1 MKIIEGM
8 KRLRVIEKRME
19 SQRNAVTEYAS
30 KLSTEMPRFQT
41 KEDQAKE
48 VASLIQSNN
57 DLCAEYLRIKRS
69 IGYTNLKVTV
79 ELQGKAYSISDL
91 LVVKRKLADRMVA
104 TYRALNDTVARDRL
118 RNAPKFDGE
127 TPKVEI
133 LYDERTKLDNIRK
146 WQDLADIIDSRLE
159 VINATTDLIEMEE

>member
-69 IGYTNLKVTV
+69 IEYTNLKVTV

-127 TPKVEI
+127 TPKVEV

>member
-19 SQRNAVTEYAS
+19 SQERAITEYSS
-30 KLSTEMPRFQT
+30 KLSTEMPRFRT

-57 DLCAEYLRIKRS
+57 DLCAEYLKTKRS
-69 IGYTNLKVTV
+69 IEYTNLKVTV
-79 ELQGKAYSISDL
+79 ELQGKSYCISDL
-91 LVVKRKLADRMVA
+91 LVIKRKLSKMMVA
-104 TYRALNDTVARDRL
+104 TYRSLNDCMAQSRL

-127 TPKVEI
+127 TPKVEV
-133 LYDERTKLDNIRK
+133 LYDEREKLENIRK
-146 WQDLADIIDSRLE
+146 WQDLEDAIDSRLE
-159 VINATTDLIEMEE
+159 VVNATTDLVEME

>member
-1 MKIIEGM
+1 MIDVQGD
-8 KRLRVIEKRME
+8 RLRVMGPGFRSNLPGLPRKRLKTFF
-19 SQRNAVTEYAS
+19 SARGDDVNGCQTAQY
-30 KLSTEMPRFQT
+30 FT

-69 IGYTNLKVTV
+69 IEYTNLKVSV

-104 TYRALNDTVARDRL
+104 TVSSVWAWVISRTTTTRND
-118 RNAPKFDGE
+118 APQ
-127 TPKVEI
+127 P
-133 LYDERTKLDNIRK
+133 
-146 WQDLADIIDSRLE
+146 
-159 VINATTDLIEMEE
+159 

>member
-57 DLCAEYLRIKRS
+57 DLCAEDLRIKRS
-69 IGYTNLKVTV
+69 IEYTNLKVTV

>member
-19 SQRNAVTEYAS
+19 SQQRAITEYSS

-57 DLCAEYLRIKRS
+57 DLCAEYLKTKRS
-69 IGYTNLKVTV
+69 IEYTNLKVTV
-79 ELQGKAYSISDL
+79 ELQGKSYCISDL
-91 LVVKRKLADRMVA
+91 LVIKRKLSKMMVA
-104 TYRALNDTVARDRL
+104 TYRSLNDCMAQSRL
-118 RNAPKFDGE
+118 RSAPKFDGE
-127 TPKVEI
+127 TPKVEV
-133 LYDERTKLDNIRK
+133 LYDEREKLENIRK
-146 WQDLADIIDSRLE
+146 WQDLEDAIDSRLE
-159 VINATTDLIEMEE
+159 VVNATTDLVDME

>member
-69 IGYTNLKVTV
+69 IEYTNLKVTV

-104 TYRALNDTVARDRL
+104 TYRALNDTAARDRL

>member
-69 IGYTNLKVTV
+69 IGFTNLKVTV
-79 ELQGKAYSISDL
+79 ELHKRVYSISDL
-91 LVVKRKLADRMVA
+91 LLIKRKLADRMLA
-104 TYRALNDTVARDRL
+104 TNSALNDT
-118 RNAPKFDGE
+118 
-127 TPKVEI
+127 
-133 LYDERTKLDNIRK
+133 
-146 WQDLADIIDSRLE
+146 
-159 VINATTDLIEMEE
+159 

>member
-69 IGYTNLKVTV
+69 IEYTNLKVSV

-127 TPKVEI
+127 TPKVEV

>member
-69 IGYTNLKVTV
+69 IEYTNLKVTV

>member
-69 IGYTNLKVTV
+69 IEYTNLKVTV

-127 TPKVEI
+127 TPKVEV

-146 WQDLADIIDSRLE
+146 WQDLADMIDSRLE

>member
-69 IGYTNLKVTV
+69 IEYTNLKVSV

-104 TYRALNDTVARDRL
+104 TYRALNDTAARDRL

>member
-19 SQRNAVTEYAS
+19 SQRNAINEYAS

-69 IGYTNLKVTV
+69 IEYTNLKVTV

>member
-8 KRLRVIEKRME
+8 KRLRVIEKLME

-69 IGYTNLKVTV
+69 IEYTNLKVSV

-104 TYRALNDTVARDRL
+104 TYRALNDNGAQSRL

-127 TPKVEI
+127 TPKVEV

>member
-41 KEDQAKE
+41 KDDQAKE

-69 IGYTNLKVTV
+69 IEYTNLKVTV

-91 LVVKRKLADRMVA
+91 LVIKRKLADRMVA

-146 WQDLADIIDSRLE
+146 WQDLADTIDSRLE

>member
-1 MKIIEGM
+1 M
-8 KRLRVIEKRME
+8 
-19 SQRNAVTEYAS
+19 
-30 KLSTEMPRFQT
+30 
-41 KEDQAKE
+41 
-48 VASLIQSNN
+48 
-57 DLCAEYLRIKRS
+57 
-69 IGYTNLKVTV
+69 
-79 ELQGKAYSISDL
+79 
-91 LVVKRKLADRMVA
+91 VKRKLADRMVA

>member
-19 SQRNAVTEYAS
+19 SQRNAITEYAS

-69 IGYTNLKVTV
+69 IEYTNLKVSV

>member
-69 IGYTNLKVTV
+69 IEYTNLKVSV

>member
-69 IGYTNLKVTV
+69 IEYTNLKVTV
-79 ELQGKAYSISDL
+79 ELQKKEYSISDL
-91 LVVKRKLADRMVA
+91 LVIKRKLADRMVA
-104 TYRALNDTVARDRL
+104 TYRALNDTAARDRL

>member
-1 MKIIEGM
+1 MIHIQGD
-8 KRLRVIEKRME
+8 RLRVAGPGFRSNLPGLPRKRLKTFF
-19 SQRNAVTEYAS
+19 SARGDDVNGCRTAQY
-30 KLSTEMPRFQT
+30 FT

-127 TPKVEI
+127 TPKVEV
-133 LYDERTKLDNIRK
+133 LYDERKNWIVSESGRI
-146 WQDLADIIDSRLE
+146 WPI
-159 VINATTDLIEMEE
+159 

>member
-19 SQRNAVTEYAS
+19 SQQRAITEYSS

-57 DLCAEYLRIKRS
+57 DLCAEYLKTKRS
-69 IGYTNLKVTV
+69 IEYTNLKVTV
-79 ELQGKAYSISDL
+79 ELQGKPYCISDL
-91 LVVKRKLADRMVA
+91 LVIKRKL
-104 TYRALNDTVARDRL
+104 
-118 RNAPKFDGE
+118 
-127 TPKVEI
+127 
-133 LYDERTKLDNIRK
+133 
-146 WQDLADIIDSRLE
+146 
-159 VINATTDLIEMEE
+159 